1 MSPIACLWTGKFG
14 HPHSMICIRRRSI
27 YSNRCPTSTR
37 VARRAWSPR
46 CYDSLSFVSAAGP
59 EGMFVPRSWTAQRT
73 AQAPLDAGTFII
85 LLFSNASLLVSTVD
99 RAPCTAATPA
109 RLCSR
114 QGAADPHRTG
124 RVRAWFSASSKFN
137 DPIAPST
144 PFWSSC
150 VKAKHSSC
158 KHLLYTNGQVEL

>member
-46 CYDSLSFVSAAGP
+46 CYDSLSFCIGSRSRGYVRAEVLDRTKDGTSAIGRRN
-59 EGMFVPRSWTAQRT
+59 FYHLT
-73 AQAPLDAGTFII
+73 
-85 LLFSNASLLVSTVD
+85 LLQCIFA

-109 RLCSR
+109 RFCSR